1 MANIKST
8 VTMSDGTKIVVSHNE
23 NAADEEISSLAIQQY
38 NQLQAGKPVDQSIL
52 YDEGGIKV
60 TKDNADQLSLSS
72 PSFSTSNQEDIQR
85 FLSGDV
91 TLPQIAT
98 GVMPKK
104 GMNVPLSLGTGMLRG
119 VRGILETP
127 ETLGSLGRM
136 GYEYLSGQ
144 DVQPFPEET
153 VAGSLFEKGLEA
165 TTGITPQEIEYRSPT
180 TSGKYAGTIGEFTPA
195 AIGGATGLARRL
207 AMTTTAGAASEAAG
221 QATEGTGYEPYAR
234 ISTALFAPMLGSTA
248 LKTGNKTVN
257 FLMNKSGT
265 TPSVLNLKQAKT
277 AAYNAVDDSGIT
289 FSAQEID
296 DFIINAV
303 EKVESSFDYVPDV
316 DKQTLASINI
326 LMNNAG
332 KELSFGELDKIRQ
345 GLGKRYSQAPNE
357 VGILSIID
365 DIDDLIASNTSSSD
379 LVKAARLA
387 NSRYKKSELI
397 ERSLEKAINQASA
410 SGTGGNLINKYRQ
423 AISSIINN
431 PKQSRFFSEEELNFM
446 TRFVRGDVSE
456 NLLRLIGRLSPNAN
470 GLMAV
475 INVGTVAYNPSLIPV
490 SVAGFAGKSAGESR
504 SKQLLEQIQELVAT
518 GASPKDVP
526 SIASDA
532 TRIILGSQ
540 ESLNADELNPPSVSS
555 LISGI
560 GQ

>member
-1 MANIKST
+1 MAKLQSYEELISAAKNAHLAGDTASAKRLYDRAQAVKS
-8 VTMSDGTKIVVSHNE
+8 SVSM
-23 NAADEEISSLAIQQY
+23 
-38 NQLQAGKPVDQSIL
+38 DQSIL
-52 YDEGGIKV
+52 YDEGDIKV
-60 TKDNADQLSLSS
+60 TKDNAGQLSLSS

-136 GYEYLSGQ
+136 SYEYLSGQ
-144 DVQPFPEET
+144 DVQPFPEKT

-165 TTGITPQEIEYRSPT
+165 TTGINPQEIEYRSPT

-195 AIGGATGLARRL
+195 AIGGATGLAKRL

-234 ISTALFAPMLGSTA
+234 IGSALFTPWLGSKA
-248 LKTGNKTVN
+248 FKTTNKTVN

-265 TPSVLNLKQAKT
+265 VPSVDNLKQAKN
-277 AAYNAVDDSGIT
+277 AAYKAVDDADIT

-303 EKVESSFDYVPDV
+303 EKVESSSNYVPDV
-316 DKQTLASINI
+316 DKQTLASIKI

-345 GLGKRYSQAPNE
+345 GLNKRYSQAPNE

-365 DIDDLIASNTSSSD
+365 DIDDLIASNTSGSD

-423 AISSIINN
+423 AINSIVNN
-431 PKQSRFFSEEELNFM
+431 PKQARFFSEEELDFM
-446 TRFVRGDVSE
+446 VRFVRGDVEE

-470 GLMAV
+470 GLMTAV
-475 INVGTVAYNPSLIPV
+475 NVGAVAYNPSLLPV
-490 SVAGFAGKSAGESR
+490 SVAGFAGKSAGEAR
-504 SKQLLEQIQELVAT
+504 SKQLVEQIQELVAT
-518 GASPKDVP
+518 GASSKDAP

>member
-1 MANIKST
+1 
-8 VTMSDGTKIVVSHNE
+8 MSDGTEIVVPHNE
-23 NAADEEISSLAIQQY
+23 NATDEEISLLAIQQY
-38 NQLQAGKPVDQSIL
+38 NQLQAGKPVNQSIL

-60 TKDNADQLSLSS
+60 TKDNAGQLSLSS
-72 PSFSTSNQEDIQR
+72 PSFSTSNQQHIQQ
-85 FLSGDV
+85 FLSGEV

-98 GVMPKK
+98 GVMPKP
-104 GMNVPLSLGTGMLRG
+104 GMNVPLSLGAGMLRG
-119 VRGILETP
+119 ARGILETP

-136 GYEYLSGQ
+136 AYEYLSGQ
-144 DVQPFPEET
+144 NVQPFPEKT

-165 TTGITPQEIEYRSPT
+165 TTGIPPQGLEYRSPT
-180 TSGKYAGTIGEFTPA
+180 KSGKYAGTIGEFTPA
-195 AIGGATGLARRL
+195 AIGNATGLARRL

-234 ISTALFAPMLGSTA
+234 ISSALFAPWLGSKA
-248 LKTGNKTVN
+248 LKTSNKTVN

-265 TPSVLNLKQAKT
+265 TPSVDNLKQAKN
-277 AAYNAVDDSGIT
+277 AAYKAVDDADIT

-303 EKVESSFDYVPDV
+303 EKVESSSNYVPDV
-316 DKQTLASINI
+316 DKQTLASIKI

-345 GLGKRYSQAPNE
+345 GLNKRYAQAPNE

-365 DIDDLIASNTSSSD
+365 DIDDLIASNTSGSD

-387 NSRYKKSELI
+387 NSRYKKAELI

-431 PKQSRFFSEEELNFM
+431 PKQARFFSEEELNFM
-446 TRFVRGDVSE
+446 TRFVRGDVEE

-475 INVGTVAYNPSLIPV
+475 INVGAVAYNPGLLTG
-490 SVAGFAGKSAGESR
+490 SVAGFASKSAGEAR
-504 SKQLLEQIQELVAT
+504 SKQLLEQMQKLVAT
-518 GASPKDVP
+518 GASPEDAS
-526 SIASDA
+526 SIARDA